1 MPRDTLSAPAEL
13 AELEVL
19 MGRVHALDEIPAG
32 PGLATALAAID
43 EDALP
48 GLGLT
53 YVMQARSRQANHERG
68 ELLATIGRLLRYG
81 VATAAIAKRPDEFA
95 ADEVRAA
102 LRLTRRAAKR
112 LCELA
117 WDLQRRLPA
126 VLEAMRAGVLDQ
138 ARGQVFSTWTAGL
151 SAEHTDAVVAGV
163 LPRAPEL
170 TTGELAV
177 AIARLAIALDPEWV
191 RRRYEAALRN
201 RRVVGKQNPDGTGTL
216 TGHDLPAD
224 EVVAAC
230 AHLDALA
237 RAAKAAGHPDRVDHL
252 RADLLLGLVTGRY
265 TGLTDQQIIETL
277 LATAKNPPP
286 TNPPDDQADDEPEG
300 RRRAPASGPDDPADD
315 DAGHRQRAGPARD
328 DPGDR

>member
-1 MPRDTLSAPAEL
+1 M
-13 AELEVL
+13 
-19 MGRVHALDEIPAG
+19 
-32 PGLATALAAID
+32 
-43 EDALP
+43 
-48 GLGLT
+48 
-53 YVMQARSRQANHERG
+53 
-68 ELLATIGRLLRYG
+68 
-81 VATAAIAKRPDEFA
+81 
-95 ADEVRAA
+95 
-102 LRLTRRAAKR
+102 
-112 LCELA
+112 
-117 WDLQRRLPA
+117 
-126 VLEAMRAGVLDQ
+126 
-138 ARGQVFSTWTAGL
+138 FSTWTAGL
-151 SAEHTDAVVAGV
+151 SAEHTDAVVAEV

-277 LATAKNPPP
+277 LATAKNRPP
-286 TNPPDDQADDEPEG
+286 TNPPATDDMADDEPVTEDPG
-300 RRRAPASGPDDPADD
+300 TDDESAAATSRRRPDRRVGQRRRARRG
-315 DAGHRQRAGPARD
+315 RTR
-328 DPGDR
+328 

>member
-1 MPRDTLSAPAEL
+1 MPRDMLSAPAEL
-13 AELEVL
+13 AELEVV

-32 PGLATALAAID
+32 PGLAAALAAID

-53 YVMQARSRQANHERG
+53 YVMQARCRQANHDRG

-81 VATAAIAKRPDEFA
+81 VATAAIAKKPDEFA

-102 LRLTRRAAKR
+102 LRLTRRAAQR

-126 VLEAMRAGVLDQ
+126 VLDAMRAGVLDQ
-138 ARGQVFSTWTAGL
+138 ARGQVSAAWTAGL
-151 SAEHTDAVVAGV
+151 SPEHTDAVVAEV

-265 TGLTDQQIIETL
+265 TGLTDQQIIEAL
-277 LATAKNPPP
+277 LASAKNRPPANRRRP
-286 TNPPDDQADDEPEG
+286 G
-300 RRRAPASGPDDPADD
+300 RR
-315 DAGHRQRAGPARD
+315 
-328 DPGDR
+328 